1 MRTLHS
7 LDSGGAILYH
17 ILQKNMQA
25 PPHREDRREDGNPAP
40 TKWQR
45 QSIPRAFR
53 NAWAGLCAAVRTQ
66 RNMRIHLAA
75 AAAAVGAGLFF
86 GLNAAEWTVLAI
98 SCALVLALESMNTAL
113 ESVVDLV
120 SPQYTPLARRA
131 KDCAAGAVLIASL
144 SSLVVGGI
152 LFIPKILAWAGS
164 FSK

>member
-1 MRTLHS
+1 
-7 LDSGGAILYH
+7 
-17 ILQKNMQA
+17 
-25 PPHREDRREDGNPAP
+25 
-40 TKWQR
+40 
-45 QSIPRAFR
+45 
-53 NAWAGLCAAVRTQ
+53 
-66 RNMRIHLAA
+66 MRIHLAA

-120 SPQYTPLARRA
+120 SPQYNPLARRA